1 MDMNNY
7 IADLYE
13 YLNEERLLEVI
24 LKKSMSNYQKLVSE
38 EEILTVSEL
47 RLVVVSIAL
56 HIVIPFSAPISV
68 ALTDCSAILRSTSG
82 LINKKVKKKS
92 KIELLA
98 MNKLNSIEKYF

>member
-38 EEILTVSEL
+38 RKFL
-47 RLVVVSIAL
+47 
-56 HIVIPFSAPISV
+56 
-68 ALTDCSAILRSTSG
+68 
-82 LINKKVKKKS
+82 
-92 KIELLA
+92 
-98 MNKLNSIEKYF
+98 